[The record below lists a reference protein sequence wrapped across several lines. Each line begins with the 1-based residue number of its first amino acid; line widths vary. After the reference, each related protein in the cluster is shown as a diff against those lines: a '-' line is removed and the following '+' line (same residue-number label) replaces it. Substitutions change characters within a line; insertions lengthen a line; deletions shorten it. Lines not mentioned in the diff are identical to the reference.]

1 MSKRASIQLHACVP
15 FLLPTISLGSS
26 AGLSPWPT
34 IQLSRD
40 SICARAALSHCPLPG
55 FLREEDYMQARD
67 SFLHSL
73 DFQVHSGTSSSP
85 VMAAAAGGGAMRS
98 SMGPASAFSSLQH
111 PQHHHSSTSSTTAP
125 SSSSRHLR
133 LRHWAPCFLPRRQ
146 EEGALPTE
154 GQGVLLLHRCFRW
167 RRRWRPGVRKLP
179 RLPLQA
185 GWLYWPSCLVSG
197 RLGSPRG
204 RWARDVGV
212 RRAAIKGR
220 CLRSC
225 LA

>member
-73 DFQVHSGTSSSP
+73 DFQVHSGTSSGP
-85 VMAAAAGGGAMRS
+85 VMAAAGSGGAMRS

-111 PQHHHSSTSSTTAP
+111 PQHHQQQHRPQQQQQQAPPPPPLGAMLPPPPPGGGSAANGGAAASVFSVAAAAAPGGQKAAP
-125 SSSSRHLR
+125 SSSSGGLAM
-133 LRHWAPCFLPRRQ
+133 LADLPRIGKAGVAEGKVGRGCWR
-146 EEGALPTE
+146 EEG
-154 GQGVLLLHRCFRW
+154 
-167 RRRWRPGVRKLP
+167 
-179 RLPLQA
+179 
-185 GWLYWPSCLVSG
+185 
-197 RLGSPRG
+197 
-204 RWARDVGV
+204 
-212 RRAAIKGR
+212 
-220 CLRSC
+220 
-225 LA
+225 